1 MSRHHIAGNWSA
13 HLREQALSGDPV
25 RKAQATIAASF
36 RARGAAEAH
45 RLAYRQKAM
54 GRITQE
60 DYDTACEAISA
71 MKLCQRNKGVRMLEA
86 PDPEAWMPC
95 GNGYRH
101 MSLEAGGLR

>member
-25 RKAQATIAASF
+25 RKAQAVIAASF
-36 RARGAAEAH
+36 RARGAAEAN
-45 RLAYRQKAM
+45 RLACQQRQM

-60 DYDTACEAISA
+60 DYETACEAISA
-71 MKLCQRNKGVRMLEA
+71 MRLCQRNKGVQIMAE
-86 PDPEAWMPC
+86 PDPATWMRC

-101 MSLEAGGLR
+101 MALETSGLR